1 MERRIFLWVSLLLM
15 MVVLFSPPTVLGQA
29 DPSKTVKIRI
39 TGHMPV
45 GQVCSTACEM
55 FIKEAEKRSN
65 GSLKFTYYPAGQLAM
80 DVKAFE
86 MCQRGGIEMAQ
97 FFTSRAVGSIPEG
110 DLAYPYFDDPGWYA
124 RRMYDEASGGGT
136 FYRIIKPKFAKH
148 GLHLMPGALYSPE
161 HSTITNKPV
170 AKMSDYKGMK
180 IRTSGR
186 AAGVAVDSWGAKSV
200 VMTSADVYMALQRG
214 TIDGAN
220 SGLTSFRSR
229 KWYEVL
235 NHVQLL
241 EEMVTSLDMI
251 ANLKWWNSLSPD
263 HQKIIEESL
272 RGAMI
277 WSWEEAI
284 KEADE
289 DVKFLKEK
297 GLKVVDLK
305 KTAPGEWEKM
315 RVATLEALGKFVG
328 PTVGEATWREHIK
341 MYEGTRNG
349 SRTWMDVLKTIKW

>member
-1 MERRIFLWVSLLLM
+1 
-15 MVVLFSPPTVLGQA
+15 
-29 DPSKTVKIRI
+29 
-39 TGHMPV
+39 
-45 GQVCSTACEM
+45 
-55 FIKEAEKRSN
+55 
-65 GSLKFTYYPAGQLAM
+65 
-80 DVKAFE
+80 
-86 MCQRGGIEMAQ
+86 
-97 FFTSRAVGSIPEG
+97 
-110 DLAYPYFDDPGWYA
+110 
-124 RRMYDEASGGGT
+124 
-136 FYRIIKPKFAKH
+136 
-148 GLHLMPGALYSPE
+148 
-161 HSTITNKPV
+161 
-170 AKMSDYKGMK
+170 
-180 IRTSGR
+180 
-186 AAGVAVDSWGAKSV
+186 
-200 VMTSADVYMALQRG
+200 MTSADVYMALQRQ

-277 WSWEEAI
+277 WSWQEAI

-315 RVATLEALGKFVG
+315 RVATLEALGKLVG
-328 PTVGEATWREHIK
+328 PTVGDATWKEHIK